1 MKKYLLGFI
10 GCGNMGGA
18 LIRSAAKTVAPQ
30 SIAICDFDEQKT
42 ATLQQTLGV
51 CVTSAEEIAKES
63 KFVVLG
69 VKPQV
74 MAEAIAP
81 IAPLLQTND
90 NLVIITMAAGLS
102 IAKIQEFIGK
112 AIPTIRIMPNTPVN
126 LGSGMI
132 VYATDKVNEEEENE
146 FLQAFKQ
153 AGLFDKIEEGFIDAA
168 GALSGCGPAFAYA
181 FARALAKG
189 AEEFGIPQDKAN
201 IYAAQTLLGAGEM
214 LLAYKDPD
222 ALIKAVCSPGG
233 TTLAGMKA
241 LEDGEFEKIATS
253 AVEAAYAR
261 TLELKK

>member
-1 MKKYLLGFI
+1 MKYGFI

-18 LIRSAAKTVAPQ
+18 IARGLSQATQDILVTDRSGKARVLARELGISYGTVSEVAA
-30 SIAICDFDEQKT
+30 CDRIF
-42 ATLQQTLGV
+42 
-51 CVTSAEEIAKES
+51 
-63 KFVVLG
+63 LG
-69 VKPQV
+69 VKPHMMQEV
-74 MAEAIAP
+74 LEPLQGVLAEKK
-81 IAPLLQTND
+81 PLL
-90 NLVIITMAAGLS
+90 ITMAAGLEIS
-102 IAKIQEFIGK
+102 KIEAFAGTK
-112 AIPTIRIMPNTPVN
+112 LPVLRIMPNTPVN

-241 LEDGEFEKIATS
+241 LEDGKFEKIATS